1 MGTRGI
7 FGVVV
12 DGEVKASYN
21 HFDSYPDG
29 LGESIVNQVAFMLKE
44 WGAEKMIEQ
53 ARKLVLVNQETKPTI
68 KQVKELKS
76 FTDLKVHNQ
85 STDDW
90 YCVIREL
97 QGNLTDTLVVGLMIE
112 GGVGFALDSLFCE
125 WGYLVNVDDGTLE
138 VYRGFQHSPHDKG
151 RFALKDGDP
160 EPEKADYEGAE
171 AHYPIALIA
180 TFPLNN
186 IPDDFAQMC
195 SFNGLD
201 LFINE
206 DGKEYTVGDDAV
218 REMKDGDTILGYNIY
233 GDERELTTKLT
244 RNGSGDYVFVN
255 PEDED
260 EDE

>member
-44 WGAEKMIEQ
+44 WGTEKMIEQ

-68 KQVKELKS
+68 KQIKELKS

-112 GGVGFALDSLFCE
+112 GGDGFALDSLFCE

-138 VYRGFQHSPHDKG
+138 VYRGFQQSPHNKG
-151 RFALKDGDP
+151 RFTLKEGERQP
-160 EPEKADYEGAE
+160 EDDYKGEE
-171 AHYPIALIA
+171 AYYPIALIA

-186 IPDDFAQMC
+186 IPADFAQKC
-195 SFNGLD
+195 EFSGLD
-201 LFINE
+201 LFIDE
-206 DGKEYTVGDDAV
+206 DGKEYTNADEALAA
-218 REMKDGDTILGYNIY
+218 MKDGDTLLGYSIY
-233 GDERELTTKLT
+233 DNLRDLATTLI
-244 RNGSGDYVFVN
+244 RNGDGDFTFID
-255 PEDED
+255 PEDE
-260 EDE
+260 E